1 MTPLSPRILPWL
13 RRLAYALG
21 ALVLLWGLAWALVP
35 SIAKSQAQTRLSAL
49 LGRAVTIGA
58 IEFAPWSL
66 ELTVRDLAVA
76 KADGSGPQFSV
87 ARVYVD
93 AELQSL
99 LRLAPVVDAVAVD
112 APVLHLT
119 HTGKGQYDIDDIV
132 QRLQAPSDAPTGDPL
147 RFAFYNVT
155 LSGGSVDYTDQALQ
169 GPARQHTLREL
180 QLTVPFLSNFDSK
193 RDVLVAPRLAFVLN
207 GSALDTAAQGTP
219 FAQTRQGEAQLK
231 ISQFDLKPYLP
242 YLPAGL
248 PVQPQSAVV
257 DAELKIGFVQ
267 QPQTAVTL
275 SGVVTVSQLA
285 VADAAGA
292 PLLSVDTVRAELADV
307 RPLEQ
312 QVKLGTL
319 EITNPRLQVL
329 RARNGRLNLELGGA
343 GAAKSAPKTGAAR
356 ADSTGAIGQNGT
368 KTPAVA
374 KPWALALERL
384 ALHGGRVDWQDQQTP
399 AKLALTE
406 LELTAQGLHWPMDH
420 AVRAELSGTLPAGK
434 TSARLTLQAEGTDQQ
449 GSAQATVNG
458 LPLAFADPYLA
469 AWLEPTVRGLL
480 DAELGAQWTGD
491 KLQATVKKLA
501 VRDAGLV
508 ASKAML
514 ANAATG
520 NTRSN
525 DGPSSQD
532 LPKFKL
538 LDVSDAQVD
547 LAARSARVGKLLLA
561 GASSGVRRE
570 TDGTWMFTRWLKPAG
585 DAAPATV
592 AAPTAAASTP
602 PAAPWTVA
610 LGELQVQ
617 DASVQFTDRVN
628 ARPVRLE
635 VSALNLQAKGAALD
649 GKKPVPVTLS
659 ARVKSGQAEAG
670 SLRYQGTVAWDPVV
684 AQGAV
689 ELLELPVHALAPY
702 VASQVNL
709 DVLRADASFKGQ
721 LRFASTAKGPEVAL
735 KGDAQL
741 EDFRA
746 NTVQGA
752 GGSFAEELLSWKSLN
767 VPGIDLAM
775 VPGAATRVSVREAA
789 LSDFY
794 ARLIV
799 NPNGRLNLQ
808 DLSKTPAQAEAAASA
823 PPGAAVSAPAPAT
836 SAAASAAPEPIIT
849 MGPISLVNGRV
860 LFSDRFIQ
868 PNYTANLSD
877 LTGKLSQF
885 SSQPAP
891 GTQGAVQLADL
902 ELRGRAEGTA
912 SLDITG
918 KLNPLA
924 KPLALDVAGKVR
936 DLELS
941 PLSPYAVKYAG
952 YGIERGKLSLDVR
965 YTVQPDGQLTATN
978 KLVLNQLTFGDKV
991 DGAPNSLPV
1000 KLAVALL
1007 ADRNGV
1013 IDLDLPI
1020 SGSLNDPQFR
1030 IGPVIWKVITNLVAK
1045 AITAPFSLLA
1055 NAFGGG
1061 GSAELSTVAF
1071 APGSGVLT
1079 DPAKAGLDKVAK
1091 ALVDRPGLR
1100 LTVQGTANVEAERE
1114 AIKRE
1119 RLKGLLLAEKRRRTT
1134 AEGKDAAAVNS
1145 YSAEEMPV
1153 LLRAVYRRA
1162 DITKPRNLV
1171 GLAKDIEV
1179 PDMEALLLANI
1190 TVNDEA
1196 ARELALQRGV
1206 VVKDYLA
1213 AKQVSAERLFLGAVK
1228 TGGAAADAK
1237 PQAELNL
1244 TSQ

>member
-1 MTPLSPRILPWL
+1 MTSLPARILPWL

-21 ALVLLWGLAWALVP
+21 LLVLLWGLAWALVP
-35 SIAKSQAQTRLSAL
+35 SMAKSQAQTRLSAL
-49 LGRAVTIGA
+49 LGRTVTIGA

-99 LRLAPVVDAVAVD
+99 LRLAPVVDAVAVE
-112 APVLHLT
+112 APTLHLT
-119 HTGKGQYDIDDIV
+119 HTGKGQYDVDDIV
-132 QRLQAPSDAPTGDPL
+132 QRLQAPSEAPAGNPL
-147 RFAFYNVT
+147 RFAVYNVT
-155 LSGGSVDYTDQALQ
+155 LSGGSVDYTDKALQ
-169 GPARQHTLREL
+169 GQPRQHTLREL
-180 QLTVPFLSNFDSK
+180 QLNVPFLSNFDSK
-193 RDVLVAPRLAFVLN
+193 RDVLTAPRLAFVLN
-207 GSALDTAAQGTP
+207 GSAFDTSAQGTP
-219 FAQTRQGEAQLK
+219 FAQTRQGEAKLK

-242 YLPAGL
+242 YLPVGL
-248 PVQPQSAVV
+248 PVLPQSAVV

-267 QPQTAVTL
+267 RPQTAVTL

-285 VADAAGA
+285 VADAAGE
-292 PLLSVDTVRAELADV
+292 PLLAVDTVRTELADV

-312 QVKLGTL
+312 RVRLGAVD
-319 EITNPRLQVL
+319 ITNPRLQVL
-329 RARNGRLNLELGGA
+329 RARNGRLNLELASA
-343 GAAKSAPKTGAAR
+343 GTTKTAAKSGTPRTVATGAAGK
-356 ADSTGAIGQNGT
+356 DGT
-368 KTPAVA
+368 QTPAVA

-384 ALHGGRVDWQDQQTP
+384 TLRGGRVDWQDQQPT
-399 AKLALTE
+399 AKLALTD
-406 LELTAQGLHWPMDH
+406 LDLSAQGLHWPMDKP
-420 AVRAELSGTLPAGK
+420 VQAELSANLPAGK

-449 GSAQATVNG
+449 GRAQATVNG
-458 LPLAFADPYLA
+458 LTLALADPYLA
-469 AWLEPTVRGLL
+469 TWLQPAVRGTL
-480 DAELGAQWTGD
+480 DVDLGATWTGD
-491 KLQATVKKLA
+491 RLQATLKKLV

-508 ASKAML
+508 ASKAM
-514 ANAATG
+514 ADATSTRTTRNAE
-520 NTRSN
+520 
-525 DGPSSQD
+525 GPSSQD

-538 LDVSDAQVD
+538 LEVNDAQMD
-547 LAARSARVGKLLLA
+547 LAARNASVGKLLLA

-570 TDGTWMFTRWLKPAG
+570 KDGTWMFERWLRKAH
-585 DAAPATV
+585 DAASVAPAVDASAAT
-592 AAPTAAASTP
+592 APTAA
-602 PAAPWTVA
+602 PWKVA
-610 LGELQVQ
+610 LGELQLQ
-617 DASVQFTDRVN
+617 DASVQFSDRVN
-628 ARPVRLE
+628 ARPVRLD
-635 VSALNLQAKGAALD
+635 VSALNLQVKGAALD

-659 ARVKSGQAEAG
+659 ARVKSGQAAAG
-670 SLRYQGTVAWDPVV
+670 SLRYQGTVAWEPVV
-684 AQGAV
+684 AQGTL
-689 ELLELPVHALAPY
+689 EFLELPVHALAPY
-702 VASQVNL
+702 GASQVNL

-721 LRFASTAKGPEVAL
+721 LRYASMEQGPEFVL

-741 EDFRA
+741 EEFRA
-746 NTVQGA
+746 NTLQGTA
-752 GGSFAEELLSWKSLN
+752 GSFAEELLSWKSLN

-775 VPGAATRVSVREAA
+775 APGTVTRVSVREAA

-799 NPNGRLNLQ
+799 NHEGRLNLQ
-808 DLSKTPAQAEAAASA
+808 DLSLAPSQAEAAASA
-823 PPGAAVSAPAPAT
+823 PSGAEASATLPVA
-836 SAAASAAPEPIIT
+836 SAAAGANSGPDAIIT

-868 PNYTANLSD
+868 PNYTAHLSD

-885 SSQPAP
+885 SSQPTN
-891 GTQGAVQLADL
+891 GVVQHADL

-912 SLDITG
+912 WVEITG

-924 KPLALDVAGKVR
+924 KPPALDIAGKVR

-965 YTVQPDGQLTATN
+965 YTVQPDGQLTAN
-978 KLVLNQLTFGDKV
+978 NNLVLNQLTFGDKV

-1007 ADRNGV
+1007 ADRDGV

-1020 SGSLNDPQFR
+1020 SGSLSDPRFR
-1030 IGPVIWKVITNLVAK
+1030 IGPVIWKVVTNLVAK

-1055 NAFGGG
+1055 RALGGG
-1061 GSAELSTVAF
+1061 GNPELSTVAF
-1071 APGSGVLT
+1071 APGSAVLT

-1119 RLKGLLLAEKRRRTT
+1119 RLKGLLLAEKRRRST
-1134 AEGKDAAAVNS
+1134 AEGKDAAVVNS

-1171 GLAKDIEV
+1171 GLTKDIEV

-1213 AKQVSAERLFLGAVK
+1213 AKQVSVERLFLGAVK
-1228 TGGAAADAK
+1228 TGGAVSDAK

-1244 TSQ
+1244 ATP

>member
-1 MTPLSPRILPWL
+1 MTPLSPRILTWL
-13 RRLAYALG
+13 RRLAYAAG
-21 ALVLLWGLAWALVP
+21 GLVLLWALAWAVVP

-49 LGRAVTIGA
+49 LGRTVTIGA

-93 AELQSL
+93 AEIQSL
-99 LRLAPVVDAVAVD
+99 LRLAPVVDAVTIDSPRIAL
-112 APVLHLT
+112 AHL
-119 HTGKGQYDIDDIV
+119 GQGRYDIDDIL
-132 QRLQAPSDAPTGDPL
+132 QRLRTPPDAPATDPL
-147 RFAFYNVT
+147 RFAVYNVT
-155 LSGGSVDYTDQALQ
+155 LAGGSVDYTEQSLSGA
-169 GPARQHTLREL
+169 PRQHQLRDL
-180 QLTVPFLSNFDSK
+180 QLSLPFLSNFDSK
-193 RDVLVAPRLAFVLN
+193 REVLVVPRLAFVLN
-207 GSALDTAAQGTP
+207 GSAFDTQAQGTP
-219 FAQTRQGEAQLK
+219 FAQTRQGEAQLR
-231 ISQFDLKPYLP
+231 IRQFDLKPYLP

-285 VADAAGA
+285 LADAAGA
-292 PLLSVDTVRAELADV
+292 PLLSADTVRTELTDM
-307 RPLEQ
+307 RPLAQ
-312 QVKLGTL
+312 QVQLGSI
-319 EITNPRLQVL
+319 EISNPRLQVL
-329 RARNGRLNLELGGA
+329 RARNGRLNLDLASADGS
-343 GAAKSAPKTGAAR
+343 KSAPKKGAAS
-356 ADSTGAIGQNGT
+356 ANSTWATGQKDA
-368 KTPAVA
+368 KTPTT
-374 KPWALALERL
+374 KPGWTVALERL

-406 LELTAQGLHWPMDH
+406 LEFTASGVHWPLDQ
-420 AVRAELSGTLPAGK
+420 AVQAELSATLPAGK
-434 TSARLTLQAEGTDQQ
+434 SSARLTLQAQGTDQQ

-458 LPLAFADPYLA
+458 LPLALADPYLA
-469 AWLEPTVRGLL
+469 AWLEPTLRGLL

-508 ASKAML
+508 ASKAMASS
-514 ANAATG
+514 ANP
-520 NTRSN
+520 RSN
-525 DGPSSQD
+525 EGPSSQD
-532 LPKFKL
+532 LPQFKL
-538 LDVSDAQVD
+538 LEVSDAQVD
-547 LAARSARVGKLLLA
+547 LAARRAHVGKLLLA
-561 GASSGVRRE
+561 SASSGVRRE
-570 TDGTWMFTRWLKPAG
+570 ADGQWMFARWLKKTG
-585 DAAPATV
+585 EAAPAAAATLT
-592 AAPTAAASTP
+592 AAPSAP
-602 PAAPWTVA
+602 PAAPWSVA

-628 ARPVRLE
+628 ARPVRLDI
-635 VSALNLQAKGAALD
+635 SALNLQAKGAALD
-649 GKKPVPVTLS
+649 GKKPVPVMLS

-670 SLRYQGTVAWDPVV
+670 SLRYQGTVAWDPLQT
-684 AQGAV
+684 QGAL

-721 LRFASTAKGPEVAL
+721 LRFAATPKGPELAL

-752 GGSFAEELLSWKSLN
+752 AGSFAEELLSWKSLN

-823 PPGAAVSAPAPAT
+823 PAGAASAPAPA
-836 SAAASAAPEPIIT
+836 ASATASATPDAIIT
-849 MGPISLVNGRV
+849 MGPISLVHGRV

-868 PNYTANLSD
+868 PNYTADLSD

-912 SLDITG
+912 SLEITG

-924 KPLALDVAGKVR
+924 KPLALDIAGKVR

-965 YTVQPDGQLTATN
+965 YAVQPDGQLTASN
-978 KLVLNQLTFGDKV
+978 KLVLNQLSFGDKV

-1030 IGPVIWKVITNLVAK
+1030 IGPVVWKVITNLVAK

-1061 GSAELSTVAF
+1061 SSAELSTVAF
-1071 APGSGVLT
+1071 APGSGALS
-1079 DPAKAGLDKVAK
+1079 DSAKAGLDKVAK

-1100 LTVQGTANVEAERE
+1100 LTVQGTAHLEAERE

-1119 RLKGLLLAEKRRRTT
+1119 RLKGLLLAEKRRRAT
-1134 AEGKDAAAVNS
+1134 AQGQDAAVVTS

-1162 DITKPRNLV
+1162 DISKPRNLV
-1171 GLAKDIEV
+1171 GLTKDIEV

-1190 TVNDEA
+1190 SVNEEA
-1196 ARELALQRGV
+1196 ARELALQRAV
-1206 VVKDYLA
+1206 LVKDYLA
-1213 AKQVSAERLFLGAVK
+1213 TRQVSAERLFLGAVK
-1228 TGGAAADAK
+1228 TGGPVADAK

-1244 TSQ
+1244 ASQ

>member
-1 MTPLSPRILPWL
+1 MTPLPPRILTWL

-21 ALVLLWGLAWALVP
+21 ALLLLWVLAWALVP

-49 LGRAVTIGA
+49 LGRAVTIGG

-87 ARVYVD
+87 GRVYVD

-99 LRLAPVVDAVAVD
+99 LRLAPVVDAVAVE
-112 APVLHLT
+112 APTLHLS

-132 QRLQAPSDAPTGDPL
+132 QRLQAPSDAPAGDPL
-147 RFAFYNVT
+147 RFAVYNVT
-155 LSGGSVDYTDQALQ
+155 LSGGSVDYTDQAQ
-169 GPARQHTLREL
+169 PGQPRQHTLREL
-180 QLTVPFLSNFDSK
+180 QLSVPFLSNFDSK

-207 GSALDTAAQGTP
+207 GSAFDSSAQGTP

-231 ISQFDLKPYLP
+231 ISQFDLKPYVP

-275 SGVVTVSQLA
+275 SGVVTVNKLT
-285 VADAAGA
+285 VADATGA
-292 PLLSVDTVRAELADV
+292 PLLSVDTVRTELADV

-312 QVKLGTL
+312 QVKLGTV

-329 RARNGRLNLELGGA
+329 RARNGRLNLELTPA
-343 GAAKSAPKTGAAR
+343 GAAKSAPKTGAVR
-356 ADSTGAIGQNGT
+356 ADSTGAAGQKGT
-368 KTPAVA
+368 ETSAVT

-384 ALHGGRVDWQDQQTP
+384 VLRGGRVDWQDQQTP
-399 AKLALTE
+399 AKLALTD
-406 LELTAQGLHWPMDH
+406 LELTAQGLHWPLEKP
-420 AVRAELSGTLPAGK
+420 VQAELSANLPAGK

-449 GSAQATVNG
+449 GRAQATVNG
-458 LPLAFADPYLA
+458 LPLALADPYLA
-469 AWLEPTVRGLL
+469 AWLQPTLRGTL
-480 DAELGAQWTGD
+480 DAELGATWAGD
-491 KLQATVKKLA
+491 QLQATVKKLA

-508 ASKAML
+508 ASKAM
-514 ANAATG
+514 AAAAPTG
-520 NTRSN
+520 NTRNSE
-525 DGPSSQD
+525 GPSSQD

-538 LDVSDAQVD
+538 LEVSDAQVD

-570 TDGTWMFTRWLKPAG
+570 TDGTWMFERWLRKAH
-585 DAAPATV
+585 DAASVAPAV
-592 AAPTAAASTP
+592 ASSAATAP
-602 PAAPWTVA
+602 PAAPWKVA
-610 LGELQVQ
+610 LGELQLQ
-617 DASVQFTDRVN
+617 DAAVQFTDRVN

-670 SLRYQGTVAWDPVV
+670 SLRYQGTVAWDPLV

-689 ELLELPVHALAPY
+689 ELLELPMHALAPY

-721 LRFASTAKGPEVAL
+721 LRFASTARGPEVAL

-752 GGSFAEELLSWKSLN
+752 AGSFAEELLSWKSLN

-775 VPGAATRVSVREAA
+775 APGAATRVSVREAA

-808 DLSKTPAQAEAAASA
+808 DLSKTPAQADVAASA
-823 PPGAAVSAPAPAT
+823 PPGAAASAPAPAA
-836 SAAASAAPEPIIT
+836 SAAASASPDAIIT

-885 SSQPAP
+885 SSQPAN
-891 GTQGAVQLADL
+891 GVVQLADL

-924 KPLALDVAGKVR
+924 KPLALDIAGKVR

-941 PLSPYAVKYAG
+941 PLSPYAVKYSG

-1055 NAFGGG
+1055 NALGGG

-1079 DPAKAGLDKVAK
+1079 GSAKEGLDKVAK

-1119 RLKGLLLAEKRRRTT
+1119 RLKGLLLAEKRRRAT
-1134 AEGKDAAAVNS
+1134 AQGQDAAAVAS

-1171 GLAKDIEV
+1171 GLTKDIEV

-1190 TVNDEA
+1190 NVNDEA

>member
-1 MTPLSPRILPWL
+1 MTSLPPRILTWL

-21 ALVLLWGLAWALVP
+21 ALVVVWGLAWALVP

-49 LGRAVTIGA
+49 LGRTVTIGA

-76 KADGSGPQFSV
+76 KVDGSGPQFSV

-99 LRLAPVVDAVAVD
+99 LRLAPVVDAVAVE
-112 APVLHLT
+112 APTVHLT
-119 HTGKGQYDIDDIV
+119 HTGQGQYDIDDIV
-132 QRLQAPSDAPTGDPL
+132 QRLKAPTDESAGDPL
-147 RFAFYNVT
+147 RFAVYNVT
-155 LSGGSVDYTDQALQ
+155 LSGGSVDYTDQALK
-169 GPARQHTLREL
+169 GPPRQHTLREL
-180 QLTVPFLSNFDSK
+180 QLSVPFLSNFDSQ
-193 RDVLVAPRLAFVLN
+193 RDVLVEPRLSFVLN
-207 GSALDTAAQGTP
+207 GSAFDTAAQGTP

-231 ISQFDLKPYLP
+231 ISQWDLKPYLS

-292 PLLSVDTVRAELADV
+292 PLLAVDTVRTELTDV

-329 RARNGRLNLELGGA
+329 RARNGRLNLDMASAEGT
-343 GAAKSAPKTGAAR
+343 KNAPKKGAVSANTTGA
-356 ADSTGAIGQNGT
+356 TGQKGT
-368 KTPAVA
+368 ETPAT
-374 KPWALALERL
+374 KPGWTLALERL
-384 ALHGGRVDWQDQQTP
+384 ALHGGRVDWQDLQTP

-406 LELTAQGLHWPMDH
+406 LELTAQGLHWPMDQ
-420 AVRAELSGTLPAGK
+420 AVRAELSATLPAGK

-449 GSAQATVNG
+449 GSAQATVKD
-458 LPLAFADPYLA
+458 LPLALADPYLA
-469 AWLEPTVRGLL
+469 AWLEPSLRGLL

-514 ANAATG
+514 ATAATG
-520 NTRSN
+520 STRTN
-525 DGPSSQD
+525 EGPSSQD

-538 LDVSDAQVD
+538 LEVSDAQVD

-570 TDGTWMFTRWLKPAG
+570 ADGQWMFARWLKST
-585 DAAPATV
+585 DD
-592 AAPTAAASTP
+592 TATP
-602 PAAPWTVA
+602 PAAPSTAPATPWTVA

-628 ARPVRLE
+628 TRPVRLE

-670 SLRYQGTVAWDPVV
+670 SLRFQGTVAWDPVV
-684 AQGAV
+684 AQGAL

-746 NTVQGA
+746 NTVQGT
-752 GGSFAEELLSWKSLN
+752 GGNFAEELLSWKSLN

-823 PPGAAVSAPAPAT
+823 PPGAAASAPAPTA

-885 SSQPAP
+885 SSQPAN
-891 GTQGAVQLADL
+891 GVVQLADL

-924 KPLALDVAGKVR
+924 KPLALDIAGKVR

-978 KLVLNQLTFGDKV
+978 KLVLNQLSFGDKV

-1079 DPAKAGLDKVAK
+1079 DAAKEGLDKVAK
-1091 ALVDRPGLR
+1091 ALVDRTSLR
-1100 LTVQGTANVEAERE
+1100 MTVQGTAHLETERD

-1171 GLAKDIEV
+1171 GLTKDIEV

-1213 AKQVSAERLFLGAVK
+1213 ARQVSAERLFLGAVK
-1228 TGGAAADAK
+1228 TGGPVADAK

>member
-1 MTPLSPRILPWL
+1 MTSMSPRILTWL

-21 ALVLLWGLAWALVP
+21 ALVVLWGLAWALVP

-49 LGRAVTIGA
+49 LGRTVTIGA

-76 KADGSGPQFSV
+76 KGDGSGPQFSV

-99 LRLAPVVDAVAVD
+99 LRLAPVVDAVTVE
-112 APVLHLT
+112 APTVHLT

-132 QRLQAPSDAPTGDPL
+132 QRLQAPTDEPAGDPL
-147 RFAFYNVT
+147 RFAVYNVT
-155 LSGGSVDYTDQALQ
+155 LSGGSVDYTDQALK
-169 GPARQHTLREL
+169 GPPRQHTLREL
-180 QLTVPFLSNFDSK
+180 QLSVPFLSNFDSQ
-193 RDVLVAPRLAFVLN
+193 RDVLVEPRLAFVLN
-207 GSALDTAAQGTP
+207 GSAFDTAAHGTP

-231 ISQFDLKPYLP
+231 ISQLDLKPYLS

-285 VADAAGA
+285 VANAAGV
-292 PLLSVDTVRAELADV
+292 PLLAVDTVRTELTDV

-312 QVKLGTL
+312 LVKLGAVD
-319 EITNPRLQVL
+319 ITNPRLQVL
-329 RARNGRLNLELGGA
+329 RARNGRLNLDMASTGGA
-343 GAAKSAPKTGAAR
+343 KNAPKKGAAR
-356 ADSTGAIGQNGT
+356 ADSTGATGQKGT
-368 KTPAVA
+368 EMPAT
-374 KPWALALERL
+374 KPGWTLALERL

-406 LELTAQGLHWPMDH
+406 LELTAQGLHWPMDQ
-420 AVRAELSGTLPAGK
+420 AVRAELSATLPAGK
-434 TSARLTLQAEGTDQQ
+434 TSARLTLQAEGTNQQ
-449 GSAQATVNG
+449 GSAQATVKD
-458 LPLAFADPYLA
+458 LPLALADPYLA

-514 ANAATG
+514 ASAVTG

-538 LDVSDAQVD
+538 LEMSDAQVD

-570 TDGTWMFTRWLKPAG
+570 ADGQWMFARWLKPAG
-585 DAAPATV
+585 DAAT
-592 AAPTAAASTP
+592 PTAAPSTA
-602 PAAPWTVA
+602 PATPWTVA

-617 DASVQFTDRVN
+617 DASLQFTDRVN
-628 ARPVRLE
+628 TRPVRLE

-670 SLRYQGTVAWDPVV
+670 SLRYQGTVAWDPVQ

-746 NTVQGA
+746 NTVQGT

-775 VPGAATRVSVREAA
+775 APGAATRVSVREAA

-823 PPGAAVSAPAPAT
+823 PPGAAASAPAPAT

-849 MGPISLVNGRV
+849 VGPISLVNGRV

-885 SSQPAP
+885 SSRPAN
-891 GTQGAVQLADL
+891 GVVQLADL

-924 KPLALDVAGKVR
+924 KPLALDIAGKVR

-1079 DPAKAGLDKVAK
+1079 DAAKEGLDKVAK
-1091 ALVDRPGLR
+1091 ALVDRTSLR
-1100 LTVQGTANVEAERE
+1100 LTVQGMAHLETERD

-1162 DITKPRNLV
+1162 DMTKPRNLV
-1171 GLAKDIEV
+1171 GLTKDIEV

-1237 PQAELNL
+1237 PQAELTL
-1244 TSQ
+1244 TMP

>member
-1 MTPLSPRILPWL
+1 MTPLPPRILPRL

-99 LRLAPVVDAVAVD
+99 LRLAPVVDAVAVE
-112 APVLHLT
+112 APTLHLT

-132 QRLQAPSDAPTGDPL
+132 QRLRAPSDAPAGDPL
-147 RFAFYNVT
+147 RFAVYNVT
-155 LSGGSVDYTDQALQ
+155 LSGGSVDYTDQAQ
-169 GPARQHTLREL
+169 PGQHTLREL
-180 QLTVPFLSNFDSK
+180 QLSVPFLSNFDSK

-207 GSALDTAAQGTP
+207 GSAFDSSAQGTP

-275 SGVVTVSQLA
+275 SGVVTVGQLA

-292 PLLSVDTVRAELADV
+292 PLLSVDTVRTELADV

-312 QVKLGTL
+312 QVTLGAVD
-319 EITNPRLQVL
+319 ITNPRLQVQ
-329 RARNGRLNLELGGA
+329 RARNGRLNLELAPA
-343 GAAKSAPKTGAAR
+343 GAAKSAPKKGAFG
-356 ADSTGAIGQNGT
+356 ADSTGAAGQKVT
-368 KTPAVA
+368 ETPAVN

-384 ALHGGRVDWQDQQTP
+384 ALRGGRVDWQDQQTP
-399 AKLALTE
+399 AKLALTDIE
-406 LELTAQGLHWPMDH
+406 LSARGVHWPLEKP
-420 AVRAELSGTLPAGK
+420 VQAELSANLPAGK
-434 TSARLTLQAEGTDQQ
+434 TSARLSMQAEGTDQQ

-458 LPLAFADPYLA
+458 LVLSLADPYLA
-469 AWLEPTVRGLL
+469 AWLQPTVRGTL
-480 DAELGAQWTGD
+480 DAELGATWAGE

-508 ASKAML
+508 ASKAM
-514 ANAATG
+514 AAAAP
-520 NTRSN
+520 TRTTRNSE
-525 DGPSSQD
+525 GPSSQD

-538 LDVSDAQVD
+538 LELSDAQVD
-547 LAARSARVGKLLLA
+547 VAARGARVGKLLLA

-570 TDGTWMFTRWLKPAG
+570 TDGTWMFERWLKPASEAAPG
-585 DAAPATV
+585 APAT
-592 AAPTAAASTP
+592 AAATAHA
-602 PAAPWTVA
+602 AAPWKVT

-628 ARPVRLE
+628 TRPVRLD

-659 ARVKSGQAEAG
+659 ARVKSGQADAG
-670 SLRYQGTVAWDPVV
+670 SLRYQGTVAWEPVL
-684 AQGAV
+684 AQGTLEFV
-689 ELLELPVHALAPY
+689 ELPVHALAPY
-702 VASQVNL
+702 GASQVNL

-721 LRFASTAKGPEVAL
+721 LRFASTAKGPELAL

-752 GGSFAEELLSWKSLN
+752 AGSFAEELLSWKSLN

-775 VPGAATRVSVREAA
+775 APGTATRVSVREAA

-808 DLSKTPAQAEAAASA
+808 DLGKTPAQADAAASA
-823 PPGAAVSAPAPAT
+823 PAGAAASAPAPAA
-836 SAAASAAPEPIIT
+836 SAAANVNASPDAIIT

-885 SSQPAP
+885 SSQPAN
-891 GTQGAVQLADL
+891 GVVQLADL

-912 SLDITG
+912 SLEITG

-924 KPLALDVAGKVR
+924 KPLALDIAGKVR

-1030 IGPVIWKVITNLVAK
+1030 IGPVIWKVVTNLVAK

-1055 NAFGGG
+1055 NALGGA
-1061 GSAELSTVAF
+1061 GSSELSTVAF

-1134 AEGKDAAAVNS
+1134 AEGKDAAAVAS

-1171 GLAKDIEV
+1171 GLTKDIEV

-1190 TVNDEA
+1190 TVNEEA

-1228 TGGAAADAK
+1228 TGGAVAEAK
-1237 PQAELNL
+1237 PHAELNL
-1244 TSQ
+1244 ASP

>member
-1 MTPLSPRILPWL
+1 MTSLPPRILTWL

-21 ALVLLWGLAWALVP
+21 ALVVLWGLTWALVP

-99 LRLAPVVDAVAVD
+99 LRLAPVVDAVTVE
-112 APVLHLT
+112 APTVHLT

-132 QRLQAPSDAPTGDPL
+132 QRLKAPTDEPAGEPL
-147 RFAFYNVT
+147 RFAVYNVT
-155 LSGGSVDYTDQALQ
+155 LSGGSVDYTDQALK
-169 GPARQHTLREL
+169 GPPRQHTLREL
-180 QLTVPFLSNFDSK
+180 QLSVPFLSNFDSQ
-193 RDVLVAPRLAFVLN
+193 RDVLVEPRLAFVLN
-207 GSALDTAAQGTP
+207 GSAFDTAAQGTP

-231 ISQFDLKPYLP
+231 ISQFDLKPYLS

-292 PLLSVDTVRAELADV
+292 PLLAVDTVRTELTDV

-312 QVKLGTL
+312 RVTLGAVD
-319 EITNPRLQVL
+319 ITNPRLQVL

-356 ADSTGAIGQNGT
+356 ADTTGAAGQNGT

-406 LELTAQGLHWPMDH
+406 LELTAQGLHWPMDQ
-420 AVRAELSGTLPAGK
+420 AVRAELSAALPAGK

-449 GSAQATVNG
+449 GSAQATLKD
-458 LPLAFADPYLA
+458 LPLALADPYLA

-508 ASKAML
+508 ASKALL
-514 ANAATG
+514 ASAATG
-520 NTRSN
+520 TTRSN

-538 LDVSDAQVD
+538 LEVNDAQVD
-547 LAARSARVGKLLLA
+547 LATRSVRVGKLLLA

-570 TDGTWMFTRWLKPAG
+570 ADGQWMFARWLKPAG
-585 DAAPATV
+585 DAA
-592 AAPTAAASTP
+592 TP
-602 PAAPWTVA
+602 PAAPSAAPATPWTVA
-610 LGELQVQ
+610 LGELLVQ

-628 ARPVRLE
+628 TRPVRLE

-670 SLRYQGTVAWDPVV
+670 SLRYQGTVAWDPLV

-752 GGSFAEELLSWKSLN
+752 AGSFAEELLSWKSLN

-775 VPGAATRVSVREAA
+775 APGAATRVRVREAA

-823 PPGAAVSAPAPAT
+823 PPGAAASAPAPAA
-836 SAAASAAPEPIIT
+836 SAAASASAGPDAIIT

-885 SSQPAP
+885 SSQPAN
-891 GTQGAVQLADL
+891 GVVQLADL

-924 KPLALDVAGKVR
+924 KPLALDIAGKVR

-965 YTVQPDGQLTATN
+965 YAVQPDGQLTATN
-978 KLVLNQLTFGDKV
+978 KLVLNQLSFGDKV

-1030 IGPVIWKVITNLVAK
+1030 LGPVIWKVVTNLVAK

-1071 APGSGVLT
+1071 APGSGELT

-1091 ALVDRPGLR
+1091 ALVERPGLR
-1100 LTVQGTANVEAERE
+1100 MTVQGTANVEAERE

-1134 AEGKDAAAVNS
+1134 AEGKDAAAVTS

-1171 GLAKDIEV
+1171 GLTKDIGV

-1237 PQAELNL
+1237 PHAELTL
-1244 TSQ
+1244 AMP

>member
-1 MTPLSPRILPWL
+1 MTPLSPRILTWL
-13 RRLAYALG
+13 RRLAYAAG
-21 ALVLLWGLAWALVP
+21 ALVLLWALAWAVVP

-49 LGRAVTIGA
+49 LGRTVTVGAV
-58 IEFAPWSL
+58 EFAPWSL

-93 AELQSL
+93 AEIQSL
-99 LRLAPVVDAVAVD
+99 LRLAPVVDAVTIDTPRVA
-112 APVLHLT
+112 LT
-119 HTGKGQYDIDDIV
+119 HLGQGAYDIDDIL
-132 QRLQAPSDAPTGDPL
+132 QRLRTPADAPATEPL
-147 RFAFYNVT
+147 RFAVYNVT
-155 LSGGSVDYTDQALQ
+155 LAGGSVDYTDQSLSGA
-169 GPARQHTLREL
+169 PRQHALRDV
-180 QLTVPFLSNFDSK
+180 QLSLPFLSNFDSK
-193 RDVLVAPRLAFVLN
+193 REVLVAPRLAFVLN
-207 GSALDTAAQGTP
+207 GSAFDTQAQGTP
-219 FAQTRQGEAQLK
+219 FAPVRQGEAQLS
-231 ISQFDLKPYLP
+231 IHQFDLKPYLS

-257 DAELKIGFVQ
+257 DAELKLGFVQ

-275 SGVVTVSQLA
+275 SGVVTVRQLA
-285 VADAAGA
+285 LADAAGA
-292 PLLSVDTVRAELADV
+292 PLLSADTVRTELSDV
-307 RPLEQ
+307 RPLAQ
-312 QVKLGTL
+312 QVRLGTI
-319 EITNPRLQVL
+319 EVSNPRLQVL
-329 RARNGRLNLELGGA
+329 RARNGRLNLDLAATDGG
-343 GAAKSAPKTGAAR
+343 KSAPKKGAAG
-356 ADSTGAIGQNGT
+356 ADSTWATGQKST
-368 KTPAVA
+368 EAPVA
-374 KPWALALERL
+374 KPGWTVALERL

-406 LELTAQGLHWPMDH
+406 LEFTASGVHWPLDQ
-420 AVRAELSGTLPAGK
+420 AVRAELSARLPAGK
-434 TSARLTLQAEGTDQQ
+434 TSARLTLQAQGTDQQ
-449 GSAQATVNG
+449 GSAQATVND
-458 LPLAFADPYLA
+458 LPLALADPYLA
-469 AWLEPTVRGLL
+469 AWLEPGLRGLL
-480 DAELGAQWTGD
+480 DAELGAQWAGD

-508 ASKAML
+508 ASKAMV
-514 ANAATG
+514 ATAATG
-520 NTRSN
+520 STRSN
-525 DGPSSQD
+525 EGPSSQD
-532 LPKFKL
+532 LPQFKL
-538 LDVSDAQVD
+538 LEISDAQVD
-547 LAARSARVGKLLLA
+547 LAARRAQVGKLLLA
-561 GASSGVRRE
+561 RASSGVRRE
-570 TDGTWMFTRWLKPAG
+570 ADGQWMFARWLKHAG
-585 DAAPATV
+585 DAAPA
-592 AAPTAAASTP
+592 AAATAGTAPSTP
-602 PAAPWTVA
+602 PAAPWSVA

-617 DASVQFTDRVN
+617 DASLQFTDRVN

-635 VSALNLQAKGAALD
+635 ISALNLLAKGAALD

-670 SLRYQGTVAWDPVV
+670 SLRYQGTLAWEPLQ

-702 VASQVNL
+702 VAGQLNL

-752 GGSFAEELLSWKSLN
+752 GGSFAEELLRWKSLN

-775 VPGAATRVSVREAA
+775 VPGTATRVSVREAA

-808 DLSKTPAQAEAAASA
+808 DLMKTPAQADAAAGTGSA
-823 PPGAAVSAPAPAT
+823 APVP
-836 SAAASAAPEPIIT
+836 AASAAAAASNATPDATIT
-849 MGPISLVNGRV
+849 MGPISLVNGKV

-868 PNYTANLSD
+868 PNYTADLSD

-885 SSQPAP
+885 SNQPSN
-891 GTQGAVQLADL
+891 GAVQLADL

-912 SLDITG
+912 SLEITG

-924 KPLALDVAGKVR
+924 KPLALDIAGKVR

-965 YTVQPDGQLTATN
+965 YAVQPDGQLTASN
-978 KLVLNQLTFGDKV
+978 KLVLNQLSFGDKV

-1079 DPAKAGLDKVAK
+1079 DSAKAGLDKVAK

-1100 LTVQGTANVEAERE
+1100 LTVQGAAHLEAERE

-1119 RLKGLLLAEKRRRTT
+1119 RLKGLLLAEKRRRAT
-1134 AEGKDAAAVNS
+1134 AQGQDAAAVAS

-1171 GLAKDIEV
+1171 GLTKDIEV

-1190 TVNDEA
+1190 SVNEEA
-1196 ARELALQRGV
+1196 ARELALQRAV
-1206 VVKDYLA
+1206 LVKDYLA
-1213 AKQVSAERLFLGAVK
+1213 TRQVSAERLFLGAVK

-1244 TSQ
+1244 TSP

>member
-1 MTPLSPRILPWL
+1 MTPLPTRILPWL

-21 ALVLLWGLAWALVP
+21 ALVLLWALAWALVP

-99 LRLAPVVDAVAVD
+99 LRLAPVVDAVAVE
-112 APVLHLT
+112 APTLHLT

-132 QRLQAPSDAPTGDPL
+132 QRLQAPSDAPAEDPL
-147 RFAFYNVT
+147 RFAVYNVT

-169 GPARQHTLREL
+169 GPPRQHTLREL
-180 QLTVPFLSNFDSK
+180 QLNVPFLSNFDSK

-207 GSALDTAAQGTP
+207 GSAFDSSAQGTP

-231 ISQFDLKPYLP
+231 IRQFDLKPYLP

-257 DAELKIGFVQ
+257 DAELKIAFVQ

-292 PLLSVDTVRAELADV
+292 PLLSVDTVRTELTDV

-312 QVKLGTL
+312 QVTLGAVD
-319 EITNPRLQVL
+319 ITNPRLQVL
-329 RARNGRLNLELGGA
+329 RARNGRLNLELA
-343 GAAKSAPKTGAAR
+343 GVGTAKNAPKTGAAR
-356 ADSTGAIGQNGT
+356 ADATGAKGQNDT
-368 KTPAVA
+368 QTPAAA
-374 KPWALALERL
+374 KPWTLALERL
-384 ALHGGRVDWQDQQTP
+384 ALRGGRVDWQDQQTT
-399 AKLALTE
+399 AKLALTDIE
-406 LELTAQGLHWPMDH
+406 LSAQGLHWPLEKP
-420 AVRAELSGTLPAGK
+420 VQAELSANLPAGK

-458 LPLAFADPYLA
+458 LALALADPYLS
-469 AWLEPTVRGLL
+469 AWLQPTVRGTL
-480 DAELGAQWTGD
+480 DAELGATWTGD
-491 KLQATVKKLA
+491 TLQATVKKLA

-508 ASKAML
+508 ASKAM
-514 ANAATG
+514 AATRT
-520 NTRSN
+520 TRN
-525 DGPSSQD
+525 AEGLSSQD

-538 LDVSDAQVD
+538 LELSDAQVD

-570 TDGTWMFTRWLKPAG
+570 TDGTWMFERWLKTAPEAG
-585 DAAPATV
+585 PGAPATP
-592 AAPTAAASTP
+592 AATAHA
-602 PAAPWTVA
+602 AAPWKVV

-617 DASVQFTDRVN
+617 DASVQFTDRMN
-628 ARPVRLE
+628 ARPVRLD

-649 GKKPVPVTLS
+649 GRKPVPVTLS

-670 SLRYQGTVAWDPVV
+670 SLRYQGTVAWDPVA
-684 AQGAV
+684 AQGAL

-721 LRFASTAKGPEVAL
+721 LRFASTARGPEVAL

-752 GGSFAEELLSWKSLN
+752 AGSFAEELLSWKSLN

-775 VPGAATRVSVREAA
+775 APGTATRVSVREAA

-823 PPGAAVSAPAPAT
+823 PPGAGASAPAAVA
-836 SAAASAAPEPIIT
+836 SAAASASAGPDAIIT

-885 SSQPAP
+885 SSQPAN
-891 GTQGAVQLADL
+891 GVVQLADL

-924 KPLALDVAGKVR
+924 KPLALDIAGKVR

-941 PLSPYAVKYAG
+941 PLSPYAVKYSG

-965 YTVQPDGQLTATN
+965 YTVLPDGQLTATN

-1030 IGPVIWKVITNLVAK
+1030 IGPVIWKVVTNLVAK

-1079 DPAKAGLDKVAK
+1079 DPAKEGLDKVAK

-1100 LTVQGTANVEAERE
+1100 LTVQGAANVEAERE

-1119 RLKGLLLAEKRRRTT
+1119 RLKGLLLAEKRRRAT
-1134 AEGKDAAAVNS
+1134 AQGQDAAAVAS

-1171 GLAKDIEV
+1171 GLTKDIEV

-1244 TSQ
+1244 ASQ

>member
-1 MTPLSPRILPWL
+1 MTPLPPRILTWL

-21 ALVLLWGLAWALVP
+21 ALLLLWVLAWALVP

-49 LGRAVTIGA
+49 LGRAVTIGG

-87 ARVYVD
+87 GRVYVD

-99 LRLAPVVDAVAVD
+99 LRLAPVVDAVAVE
-112 APVLHLT
+112 APTLHLT
-119 HTGKGQYDIDDIV
+119 HTDKGQYDIDDIV
-132 QRLQAPSDAPTGDPL
+132 QRLQAPSDAPAGDPL
-147 RFAFYNVT
+147 RFAVYNVT
-155 LSGGSVDYTDQALQ
+155 LSGGSVDYTDQAQ
-169 GPARQHTLREL
+169 PGQPRQHTLREL
-180 QLTVPFLSNFDSK
+180 QLSVPFLSNFDSK

-207 GSALDTAAQGTP
+207 GSAFDSSAQGTP

-231 ISQFDLKPYLP
+231 ISQFDLKPYVP

-257 DAELKIGFVQ
+257 DAELKVGFVQ

-275 SGVVTVSQLA
+275 SGVVTVSKLA
-285 VADAAGA
+285 VADATGA
-292 PLLSVDTVRAELADV
+292 PLLSVDTVRTELADV

-312 QVKLGTL
+312 QVKLGTV

-329 RARNGRLNLELGGA
+329 RARNGRLNLELVPA
-343 GAAKSAPKTGAAR
+343 GAAKIAPKTGAVR
-356 ADSTGAIGQNGT
+356 ADSTGAAGQKGT
-368 KTPAVA
+368 ETSAVT

-384 ALHGGRVDWQDQQTP
+384 VLRGGRVDWQDQQTP
-399 AKLALTE
+399 AKLALTD
-406 LELTAQGLHWPMDH
+406 LELMAQGLHWPLEKP
-420 AVRAELSGTLPAGK
+420 VQAELSANLPAGK
-434 TSARLTLQAEGTDQQ
+434 TSARLTLQADGTDQQ
-449 GSAQATVNG
+449 GRAQATVNG
-458 LPLAFADPYLA
+458 LPLALADPYLA
-469 AWLEPTVRGLL
+469 AWLQPTLRGTL
-480 DAELGAQWTGD
+480 DAELGATWAGD
-491 KLQATVKKLA
+491 QLQATVKKLA

-508 ASKAML
+508 ASKAM
-514 ANAATG
+514 AAAAPTG
-520 NTRSN
+520 NTRNSE
-525 DGPSSQD
+525 GPSSQD

-538 LDVSDAQVD
+538 LEVSDAQVD
-547 LAARSARVGKLLLA
+547 LAARSARVGRLLLA
-561 GASSGVRRE
+561 GANSGVRRE
-570 TDGTWMFTRWLKPAG
+570 TDGTWMFERWLRKAD
-585 DAAPATV
+585 DAASVAPAV
-592 AAPTAAASTP
+592 ASSAATAP
-602 PAAPWTVA
+602 PAAPWKVA
-610 LGELQVQ
+610 LGELQLQ
-617 DASVQFTDRVN
+617 DAAVQFTDRVN

-670 SLRYQGTVAWDPVV
+670 SLRYQGTVAWDPLV

-721 LRFASTAKGPEVAL
+721 LRFASTARGPEVAL

-752 GGSFAEELLSWKSLN
+752 AGSFAEELLSWKSLN

-775 VPGAATRVSVREAA
+775 APGAATRVSVREAA

-823 PPGAAVSAPAPAT
+823 PPGAAASAPAPAA
-836 SAAASAAPEPIIT
+836 SAAASASGGPDAIIT

-885 SSQPAP
+885 SSQPAN
-891 GTQGAVQLADL
+891 GVVQLADL

-924 KPLALDVAGKVR
+924 KPLALDIAGKVR

-941 PLSPYAVKYAG
+941 PLSPYAVKYSG

-1055 NAFGGG
+1055 NALGGG

-1079 DPAKAGLDKVAK
+1079 GPAKEGLDKVAK

-1119 RLKGLLLAEKRRRTT
+1119 RLKGLLLAEKRRRAT
-1134 AEGKDAAAVNS
+1134 AQGQDAAAVAS

-1171 GLAKDIEV
+1171 GLTKDIEV

-1190 TVNDEA
+1190 NVNDEA